1 MVLQEETISP
11 SLFLLI
17 HLFLVLLIAS
27 IIVSVGSPI
36 LDCLKSRTFSMNQQ
50 KYFHIYRTVKAM
62 SNQRLSSSSFL

>member
-1 MVLQEETISP
+1 MLQEETISP

-27 IIVSVGSPI
+27 VLVSVGSPV

-50 KYFHIYRTVKAM
+50 KSFYIYRTV
-62 SNQRLSSSSFL
+62 